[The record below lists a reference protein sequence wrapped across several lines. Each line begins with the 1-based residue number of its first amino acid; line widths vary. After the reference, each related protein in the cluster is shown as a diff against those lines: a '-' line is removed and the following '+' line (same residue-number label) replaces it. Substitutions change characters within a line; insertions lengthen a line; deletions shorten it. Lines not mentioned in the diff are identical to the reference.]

1 MLLFYSKI
9 DMKLQ
14 YGQVSRLEK
23 LMRSLKNHLFM
34 DPEENNDKFLSD
46 LRGMMIEK
54 SFVDGEA
61 TKEEKRK
68 NEKMMQTQE
77 SSQQMHMDHIVNSL
91 SI

>member
-1 MLLFYSKI
+1 
-9 DMKLQ
+9 MKLQ

-34 DPEENNDKFLSD
+34 DPEENNDKFLSY